1 MKNFKIITILLVFF
15 SSTVACDD
23 KFGDINTDPLALSDI
38 PDEYLFTKAVRQTFD
53 CGNISLFQMRFASQ
67 YAHIYVTNNENRAA
81 DGYKDFHTQDVYKEM
96 YASLYIIS
104 LRYIN
109 EVLLMTQP
117 GGKHEN
123 PVRYAMAKIVACV
136 NFAHATD
143 FWGDVPYFDG
153 AMGSTGVLYP
163 EYDSQEVIYHEMMN
177 DLNSSIQVL
186 QSADPSMGYV
196 GADPIYNNDFDK
208 WIRFANSL
216 RLRLAMRARFVDPD
230 NSAVVITECMNQPLI
245 ESNDQNFEL
254 KHEESENPEFYSPWY
269 DLRKSMDWKMS
280 DKFTEWLK
288 TTNDPRLTVLVDT
301 AGFDEYRGYMN
312 GLNDQAFGLTTWSD
326 YSAPKEA
333 LYSKSLSQFEMT
345 ASEVWFLKAEAAL
358 FGLTTGDANLMYQTG
373 IQLNLNLWNVSE
385 DEINTYMANEPE
397 ATLNGTTENQFRQIS
412 TQMWIAFVPNFTE
425 AWSNIRRTGYPVIP
439 QRTDAAIYE
448 LGVTDGILPSRFKYS
463 TTEYL
468 NNLNNLNAAIE
479 IQGPDKIDTHVWWD
493 VRN

>member
-1 MKNFKIITILLVFF
+1 
-15 SSTVACDD
+15 
-23 KFGDINTDPLALSDI
+23 
-38 PDEYLFTKAVRQTFD
+38 
-53 CGNISLFQMRFASQ
+53 MRFASQ

-96 YASLYIIS
+96 YASLYVNS

-123 PVRYAMAKIVACV
+123 PVRYAIAKIVACV
-136 NFAHATD
+136 NYAHATD
-143 FWGDVPYFDG
+143 FWGDVPYFEG
-153 AMGSTGVLYP
+153 AKGSSGVLYP
-163 EYDSQEVIYHEMMN
+163 VYDSQEVIYHEIM
-177 DLNSSIQVL
+177 DELNSSIQVL

-196 GADPIYNNDFDK
+196 GADPVYNNDLDK

-216 RLRLAMRARFVDPD
+216 RLRLAMRARFVDPE
-230 NSAVVITECMNQPLI
+230 NSVVIITECMAQPLI

-254 KHEESENPEFYSPWY
+254 KHEESDNPEFYSPWY

-288 TTNDPRLTVLVDT
+288 NTNDPRLKVLVDT
-301 AGFDEYRGYMN
+301 VGFDEYQGYLN

-326 YSAPKEA
+326 YSAPTEA

-345 ASEVWFLKAEAAL
+345 ASEIWFLRAEAAL
-358 FGLTTGDANLMYQTG
+358 FGLTTGDANQMYQTG
-373 IQLNLNLWNVSE
+373 IQLNLNLWEVS
-385 DEINTYMANEPE
+385 DDDINAYMSTE
-397 ATLNGTTENQFRQIS
+397 AEAILSGTPENQFRQIS
-412 TQMWIAFVPNFTE
+412 TQMWIAFIPNFTE

-439 QRTDAAIYE
+439 QRTDATIYE

-479 IQGPDKIDTHVWWD
+479 IQGPDNIDTPVWWD